1 MSDIKLFSLDGGKA
15 IELPGSSVPL
25 EKSLQELMEAN
36 LEPLLGLRFLA
47 SEHSTGARHGGR
59 IDSLAIDE
67 NGSPVIIE
75 YKRSTNQNVINQG
88 LFYLDWLLDHRSEF
102 ELLAMKQL
110 GQKAAD
116 GLDWSTPR
124 LICIAGGFT
133 RYDEHAVQQMGRS
146 IDLIRYRR
154 FGDDLLLLEL
164 VNATT
169 SREGAVGDTT
179 KSPSARGV
187 STTTYKT
194 VSQII
199 DELDQPIRDLYEEL
213 QAYLLA
219 LGDDVHENILKLY
232 VAFKTIKNFA
242 CVEVR
247 KGSLLIF
254 LKLDPDEMTL
264 EEGFTRDVREIGH
277 WGTGGLEVTLH
288 ERSDLEKAKSLIQ
301 QSYEAS

>member
-15 IELPGSSVPL
+15 KELPGSSVPL

-102 ELLAMKQL
+102 ELLVMKQL
-110 GQKAAD
+110 GQEEAD
-116 GLDWSTPR
+116 GLDWSAPR
-124 LICIAGGFT
+124 LVCIAGGFT

-164 VNATT
+164 VNAAT
-169 SREGAVGDTT
+169 STEGVVGEETKTPGVRGSPAV
-179 KSPSARGV
+179 
-187 STTTYKT
+187 YKT

-199 DELDQPIRDLYEEL
+199 SELDRPIGDLYEEL
-213 QAYLLA
+213 RAYLLA

-242 CVEVR
+242 CVDVR

-254 LKLDPDEMTL
+254 LKLDPDKMAL
-264 EEGFTRDVREIGH
+264 EKGFTRNVREIGH
-277 WGTGGLEVTLH
+277 WGTGDLEVTLH

>member
-1 MSDIKLFSLDGGKA
+1 VSDIKLFSLDGGKA
-15 IELPGSSVPL
+15 QELPGSSVAL
-25 EKSLQELMEAN
+25 EKSLQDLMEAN

-75 YKRSTNQNVINQG
+75 YKRTTNENVINQG
-88 LFYLDWLLDHRSEF
+88 LFYLDWLMDHRSEF
-102 ELLAMKQL
+102 ELLVMKQL
-110 GQKAAD
+110 GQEAAEK
-116 GLDWSTPR
+116 LDWSAPR
-124 LICIAGGFT
+124 LLCIAGGFT

-154 FGDDLLLLEL
+154 FVADLLLLEL

-169 SREGAVGDTT
+169 SRDGAMGEAT
-179 KSPSARGV
+179 KGAATRGV
-187 STTTYKT
+187 NTIAYKS

-199 DELDQPIRDLYEEL
+199 NELDQPIRDLYEEL
-213 QAYLLA
+213 RAYLLA
-219 LGDDVHENILKLY
+219 LGDDVNENILKLY

-242 CVEVR
+242 CVDVQ
-247 KGSLLIF
+247 KGSLLLF
-254 LKLDPDEMTL
+254 LKLDPAEMTL

-277 WGTGGLEVTLH
+277 WGTGDLQVTL
-288 ERSDLEKAKSLIQ
+288 RTQADLERAKVLIQ
-301 QSYEAS
+301 QTYEAS